1 MSMSLFKKKI
11 IIIKTKKFENP
22 YYSLV
27 LLLIITD
34 ISVVCQTQTSL
45 GAS

>member
-1 MSMSLFKKKI
+1 MSMSLFKKKK
-11 IIIKTKKFENP
+11 KTKKVENP

-45 GAS
+45 GAY